1 LEFHTPIWGLAR
13 DASEE
18 KRDETVAEK
27 VKQVS
32 KQAMASTADAWLDH
46 IPGMGR
52 RHEVFAAE
60 KLVQN
65 MPNLD
70 DLVSAVQ
77 DPQDDS
83 FSRREKNSLSFS
95 LSLSL
100 FVCQLFTGNS
110 AERV

>member
-1 LEFHTPIWGLAR
+1 MELHTPIWGLAR

-18 KRDETVAEK
+18 KRDEAVAEK

-60 KLVQN
+60 KLVQD
-65 MPNLD
+65 MPILD
-70 DLVSAVQ
+70 ELVSTVQ

-95 LSLSL
+95 LSL
-100 FVCQLFTGNS
+100 FVCLPVVH
-110 AERV
+110 RKLC

>member
-1 LEFHTPIWGLAR
+1 LELHTPIWGLAR

-18 KRDETVAEK
+18 KRNEAVAEK
-27 VKQVS
+27 VNQVT
-32 KQAMASTADAWLDH
+32 KQAMASTAGAWLDQL
-46 IPGMGR
+46 PGMGR

-60 KLVQN
+60 KLVQD

-70 DLVSAVQ
+70 ELVSTVQ

-83 FSRREKNSLSFS
+83 FSGREKNS

-100 FVCQLFTGNS
+100 FVCLPVVH
-110 AERV
+110 RKLC

>member
-1 LEFHTPIWGLAR
+1 MELHTSIWGLAR

-18 KRDETVAEK
+18 KRDEAVAEK
-27 VKQVS
+27 VNQVT
-32 KQAMASTADAWLDH
+32 KQAMASTADVWLDH
-46 IPGMGR
+46 LPGMGR

-70 DLVSAVQ
+70 DLVSTVQ

-95 LSLSL
+95 LSL
-100 FVCQLFTGNS
+100 FVCLPVV
-110 AERV
+110 RRKLC